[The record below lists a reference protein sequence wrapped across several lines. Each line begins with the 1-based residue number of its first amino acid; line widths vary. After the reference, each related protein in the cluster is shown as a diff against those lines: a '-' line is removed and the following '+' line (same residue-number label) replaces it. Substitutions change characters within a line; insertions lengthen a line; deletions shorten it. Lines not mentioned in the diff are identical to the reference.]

1 MIIRRLLFTN
11 YILIISVLLIFSRPS
26 FTQENTETVMFKAM
40 KDELDRNMKKLVY
53 KDNKGPF
60 YISYTIEDI
69 KTLFVSGILGA
80 LSNSSE
86 KHFRN
91 WMNRVLAG
99 DYQLND
105 ENFVD
110 ATRRKPSRDG
120 NLEMPLDDDY
130 YGIRRALWMMT
141 NNTYKSAAEN
151 YKNKLEALNDKN
163 LGKKDLQIPDF
174 CITPVV
180 KMSIPDPDYKWNK
193 SYLETLVKSV
203 SQTFKNYPD
212 ILYSVASAY
221 QIHADLYFYSSEECQ
236 IKTPFDLI
244 FFSVSA
250 YCQADDG
257 ENMSDE
263 LRYFRNST
271 NGLPML
277 DSLKEDAKILA
288 LNLIN
293 KKKSPVLT
301 ENYSGPVLFL
311 GQAVAEVFT
320 QGLFSGTDN
329 LFAYREPLYNSS
341 QMSMY
346 YGQNVNSL
354 ESKIGKSIMAKN
366 ITIKDLSR
374 LKVYNGSE
382 LIGAYDADAEG
393 VIPTDTIELID
404 RGILKNLY
412 NGRTPT
418 RSMGASNGHRRYTVQ
433 GGGITSD
440 LGPGVLFINTTD
452 GKSIEELKKDLI
464 KTAKEDD
471 LDYAIIVRPVKQG
484 DFYNPLNFYKVS
496 VSDGKEELLRSAS
509 FNPITI
515 TSLKKIIAA
524 SSTSIVY
531 NTLIKPEPNPEDDEG
546 NVLNSQDA
554 IPTGIP
560 VSYITPN
567 GLLLK
572 EVQFEHQTK
581 PLSTDRPIVKNP
593 LIK

>member
-1 MIIRRLLFTN
+1 
-11 YILIISVLLIFSRPS
+11 
-26 FTQENTETVMFKAM
+26 
-40 KDELDRNMKKLVY
+40 
-53 KDNKGPF
+53 
-60 YISYTIEDI
+60 
-69 KTLFVSGILGA
+69 
-80 LSNSSE
+80 
-86 KHFRN
+86 
-91 WMNRVLAG
+91 
-99 DYQLND
+99 
-105 ENFVD
+105 
-110 ATRRKPSRDG
+110 
-120 NLEMPLDDDY
+120 
-130 YGIRRALWMMT
+130 
-141 NNTYKSAAEN
+141 
-151 YKNKLEALNDKN
+151 
-163 LGKKDLQIPDF
+163 
-174 CITPVV
+174 
-180 KMSIPDPDYKWNK
+180 
-193 SYLETLVKSV
+193 
-203 SQTFKNYPD
+203 
-212 ILYSVASAY
+212 
-221 QIHADLYFYSSEECQ
+221 
-236 IKTPFDLI
+236 
-244 FFSVSA
+244 
-250 YCQADDG
+250 
-257 ENMSDE
+257 MSDE

-311 GQAVAEVFT
+311 GQSVGEVFT